1 VTQPWSPIG
10 GITSYGGGEKSTF
23 DDPTL
28 PEIARRHGKVGGS
41 GDAALAPAVGP
52 LRNPEVDKPA
62 RIRREL
68 RCLRLRARD
77 PQDRRARIPAGLSLH
92 EQAER
97 FRDEPVQT
105 TEHLPARAS
114 KEHAKPGNLRSKIAA
129 E

>member
-1 VTQPWSPIG
+1 MS
-10 GITSYGGGEKSTF
+10 SSTAS
-23 DDPTL
+23 L
-28 PEIARRHGKVGGS
+28 VLASLAGARRIS
-41 GDAALAPAVGP
+41 
-52 LRNPEVDKPA
+52 
-62 RIRREL
+62 
-68 RCLRLRARD
+68 
-77 PQDRRARIPAGLSLH
+77 AGLSLH